1 MNGNFVYQFR
11 VIGLNKMNLIGDDN
25 RILMID
31 QY

>member
-11 VIGLNKMNLIGDDN
+11 VINLNKINLIGDDN
-25 RILMID
+25 RILMVD